1 MVTHKHHIIPRHMGG
16 GDEPENI
23 ISLPFWAHTEVHKRL
38 YEVYGR
44 AEDKLAY
51 LMMTG
56 KKEEAEVV
64 RIQLAKAGFQR
75 WLVEKPEEVKR
86 WREKVSATNRGV
98 CRNTKEHYQR
108 VGDMLRDIPRT
119 EEVKEKISKSNT
131 GKVRTEE
138 MKAKKQDEYEVT
150 KPNGDVIIIR
160 GLVAFCKE
168 EGIDAP
174 NLCAVAKG
182 RLKQHKG
189 YRARKL

>member
-16 GDEPENI
+16 SDDPENI
-23 ISLPFWAHTEVHKRL
+23 VTLPFWAHTEVHKRL

-64 RIQLAKAGFQR
+64 RIQLAKEGYQR

-86 WREKVSATNRGV
+86 WRENINKAKAGKCYHS
-98 CRNTKEHYQR
+98 KEHYQKL
-108 VGDMLRDIPRT
+108 GDMFRDVPRT
-119 EEVKEKISKSNT
+119 EEVKEKISKSKK
-131 GKVRTEE
+131 GKPWNGNRE
-138 MKAKKQDEYEVT
+138 KIQDEYEVT

-168 EGIDAP
+168 EGIDSS

>member
-1 MVTHKHHIIPRHMGG
+1 MTQRISVT
-16 GDEPENI
+16 
-23 ISLPFWAHTEVHKRL
+23 LPFWAHTEVHKRL

-64 RIQLAKAGFQR
+64 RVQLAKASFQR

-86 WREKVSATNRGV
+86 WREKGRKTREGK
-98 CRNTKEHYQR
+98 CYLPKEHYQR
-108 VGDMLRDIPRT
+108 LGDMLRDIPRT
-119 EEVKEKISKSNT
+119 EEVREKISKGNR

-138 MKAKKQDEYEVT
+138 MKAKMQDEYEVT
-150 KPNGDVIIIR
+150 KPNGDVIIVR